1 MHAEVSALPGLTW
14 IGAASVRDYER
25 GLYEKG
31 VESKTAVVNPEWPKE
46 DEDLRDDMDG
56 PQNIEENVRVIIM
69 RYCTRRLGVYMY
81 SSFSR

>member
-31 VESKTAVVNPEWPKE
+31 VESKTAVVNPEWPEE
-46 DEDLRDDMDG
+46 DEDLRGDMDG
-56 PQNIEENVRVIIM
+56 PQDN
-69 RYCTRRLGVYMY
+69 YRRECL
-81 SSFSR
+81 SDC